1 MLCGPSDKLHSSSFH
16 RRVAPHH
23 DSAGVSQSP
32 VMNQRI
38 REPSR
43 GVLDGIKKDAE
54 ANRLE
59 RLTGESQRGYG
70 NAWSHGYL
78 NQKPWH
84 PMSYRNQR
92 DLFLAEE
99 AAAKAQQDNTVA
111 QAEYDRE
118 AEFFRSTQLMSGRER
133 ERLTDQQQLGFMY
146 QVCAGCVCL

>member
-1 MLCGPSDKLHSSSFH
+1 MSRHSPQTMSNS
-16 RRVAPHH
+16 
-23 DSAGVSQSP
+23 
-32 VMNQRI
+32 RI
-38 REPSR
+38 REPPR
-43 GVLDGIKKDAE
+43 GVLDGIRKDAE

-59 RLTGESQRGYG
+59 RLTGESQRGHG

-99 AAAKAQQDNTVA
+99 AAVKAKADNDVA
-111 QAEYDRE
+111 QAEFDRE
-118 AEFFRSTQLMSGRER
+118 QEFYRSTQLMSGRER

-146 QVCAGCVCL
+146 QVRTAP